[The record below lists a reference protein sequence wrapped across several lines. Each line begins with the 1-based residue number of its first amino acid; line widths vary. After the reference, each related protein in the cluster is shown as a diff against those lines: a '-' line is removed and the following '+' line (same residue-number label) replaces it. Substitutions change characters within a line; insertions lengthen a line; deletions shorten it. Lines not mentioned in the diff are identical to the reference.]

1 MPNYIKNIHYIS
13 DYPLKELEYFVLPV
27 IQIKQDDKNILLE
40 TNRIKSLDQQF
51 GIKNLFEK
59 EEFSG
64 KKDSDFVFPNTN
76 SPTLIFCGLGL
87 LNEYQKYL
95 EFKISQSIQNGLKEI
110 KKKNISK
117 IAIDLSSLK
126 EGFEFYNISFN
137 IKSLLTNVLIAFA
150 DYTYHTLE
158 AKEISKIIE
167 NLYILANFE
176 ISENDRDFAKSVIEA
191 RASAMDLVNIPA
203 NIKTTNTLVQK
214 AKSLESL
221 GLKVEIID
229 DVNWIR
235 ENMPCFYV
243 VAKGSLQTDPPKWI
257 KVQYTPNTEIKH
269 KIALIG
275 KSVIFDTGG
284 YQVKP
289 DNYMNTMK
297 ADMTGGASVLSVIEQ
312 VAKLKLP
319 YIQVTA
325 YCPATPNKIDSDA
338 MLPDSIVSTTCG
350 KKVEIRHTDAE
361 GRLTLIDAVAMAE
374 KDGNDLFVTVATL
387 TGSAARAVGPR
398 IALMSTRPDKRLE
411 FEKSLEEIGEPY
423 QSLEVEEEDYEDI
436 KSKLDGADINN
447 TGSEKYRGAQTA
459 AAFVFSGLSSLNKPL
474 YPFRHCWWRYD
485 KRGKSNWY
493 IYKRNSELFVVFSKI
508 NKKGCHSD
516 RRDSSL
522 KKIKEAAALEPLYL
536 TKAECKVN

>member
-1 MPNYIKNIHYIS
+1 MPYYIKNIHYVS
-13 DYPLKELEYFVLPV
+13 DYLLKELEYLVIPV
-27 IQIKQDDKNILLE
+27 FQVKQGDKNNLLE
-40 TNRIKSLDQQF
+40 VSLIKNLDQQF

-64 KKDSDFVFPNTN
+64 KKDSYFVFPNNDGATF
-76 SPTLIFCGLGL
+76 LFCGLGL

-95 EFKISQSIQNGLKEI
+95 ELKISQSIQNGLKEI
-110 KKKNISK
+110 KKKNILK
-117 IAIDLSSLK
+117 IGLDLSSLK
-126 EGFEFYNISFN
+126 EGIESYNLSFN

-150 DYTYHTLE
+150 DYTYHSLE
-158 AKEISKIIE
+158 AKEISKTIE
-167 NLYILANFE
+167 NLYILSNFE
-176 ISENDRDFAKSVIEA
+176 IPEDYRAFAKSVIEA
-191 RASAMDLVNIPA
+191 RASTMDLVNKPA
-203 NIKTTNTLVQK
+203 NIKTTDTLVQK
-214 AKSLESL
+214 AKSLEPL
-221 GLKVEIID
+221 GLKIEIID
-229 DVNWIR
+229 DVNWIK
-235 ENMPCFYV
+235 ENMPCFYT
-243 VAKGSLQTDPPKWI
+243 VARGSLQTDPPKWI

-297 ADMTGGASVLSVIEQ
+297 ADMTGGATVLSIIEQ

-325 YCPATPNKIDSDA
+325 YCAATPNKIDSDA

-361 GRLTLIDAVAMAE
+361 GRLTLIDAIAMAE
-374 KDGNDLFVTVATL
+374 KDQNDLFITVATL

-398 IALMSTRPDKRLE
+398 IALMSTRVDKRLE

-459 AAFVFSGLSSLNKPL
+459 AAFVFSGLSSLNIPCLHLDIAGGDMTKDEKATGISIKGIMNYL
-474 YPFRHCWWRYD
+474 
-485 KRGKSNWY
+485 
-493 IYKRNSELFVVFSKI
+493 LF
-508 NKKGCHSD
+508 
-516 RRDSSL
+516 
-522 KKIKEAAALEPLYL
+522 L
-536 TKAECKVN
+536 TK

>member
-1 MPNYIKNIHYIS
+1 MPYYIKNIHFVS
-13 DYPLKELEYFVLPV
+13 DYPLKELEYFVIPV
-27 IQIKQDDKNILLE
+27 IQVKQDDKNNLLE
-40 TNRIKSLDQQF
+40 VGLIKKLDQQF

-64 KKDSDFVFPNTN
+64 KKDSYFVFPNNDSATI
-76 SPTLIFCGLGL
+76 LFCGLGL
-87 LNEYQKYL
+87 INEYQKYI

-117 IAIDLSSLK
+117 IAIDLSPLK
-126 EGFEFYNISFN
+126 EGFESYNLSFN
-137 IKSLLTNVLIAFA
+137 IKSLLTNLLIAFA
-150 DYTYHTLE
+150 DYTYHSLE
-158 AKEISKIIE
+158 AKEISKTIE
-167 NLYILANFE
+167 NLYILSNFE
-176 ISENDRDFAKSVIEA
+176 IPDDYRAFAKSVIEA
-191 RASAMDLVNIPA
+191 RASAMDLVNKPA
-203 NIKTTNTLVQK
+203 NIKTTDTLVQK
-214 AKSLESL
+214 AKSLEPL
-221 GLKVEIID
+221 GLKIEIID
-229 DVNWIR
+229 DVNWIK
-235 ENMPCFYV
+235 ENMPCFFT
-243 VAKGSLQTDPPKWI
+243 VARGSLQTDPPKWI
-257 KVQYTPNTEIKH
+257 KVQYSPNTEIKH

-297 ADMTGGASVLSVIEQ
+297 ADMTGGATVLSIIEQ

-325 YCPATPNKIDSDA
+325 YCAATPNKIDSDA

-361 GRLTLIDAVAMAE
+361 GRLTLIDAIAMAE
-374 KDGNDLFVTVATL
+374 KDGNDLFITVATL

-411 FEKSLEEIGEPY
+411 FEKSLEDIGEPF
-423 QSLEVEEEDYEDI
+423 QSLDVDEEDYEDI

-459 AAFVFSGLSSLNKPL
+459 AAFVFSGLSSLNKPCL
-474 YPFRHCWWRYD
+474 HLDIAGGDMTKDEKATGISIKGIMNYL
-485 KRGKSNWY
+485 
-493 IYKRNSELFVVFSKI
+493 LF
-508 NKKGCHSD
+508 
-516 RRDSSL
+516 
-522 KKIKEAAALEPLYL
+522 L
-536 TKAECKVN
+536 TK

>member
-1 MPNYIKNIHYIS
+1 MPNYIKNIHYVS

-76 SPTLIFCGLGL
+76 GPTLIFCGLGL

-191 RASAMDLVNIPA
+191 RASAMDLVNMPA

-459 AAFVFSGLSSLNKPL
+459 AAFVFSGLSSLNKPCIHL
-474 YPFRHCWWRYD
+474 DIAGGDMTKEEKATGISIKGILNYL
-485 KRGKSNWY
+485 
-493 IYKRNSELFVVFSKI
+493 LFLAK
-508 NKKGCHSD
+508 
-516 RRDSSL
+516 
-522 KKIKEAAALEPLYL
+522 
-536 TKAECKVN
+536 